1 MSKMPGP
8 KHLLPSRRNGSFSSV
23 PTGCTVS
30 KCPAIRMPGSPC
42 LGCGKRARTQPANPC
57 RPAMRSI
64 EAPMIAM
71 SRAARSSMRSTAAAS
86 QVGLSHSTQVFRPCS
101 MASESNGRLAGFMRA
116 LLMTGHLVGESCIR
130 RQRRYAAPEPRLTH
144 GTLDASLRAIRFRS
158 GENRMLHVP
167 RSRLPQFALQI
178 VALSAFA
185 LPAQAAGTKTI
196 TAVMHSDLR
205 VTDPIITTAYIT
217 RDHGYMVYDT
227 LLATDSNFK
236 IQPQMADY
244 KVSDDKLTYT
254 FTLRDGLKWHD
265 GAAVTA
271 EDCVASLQRWGKR
284 DGMGQKLMNFVA
296 SIDATDAKTI
306 TLKLKEPYGLVLES
320 IGKPS
325 SVVPFMMPKR
335 IAETPAD
342 KAIGEQI
349 GSGPFKFVASEFQP
363 GVKAV
368 YEKNKDYVPRKEP
381 PSWTAGGKVAKVDR
395 VEWITMADAQ
405 TAVNALQSG
414 DIDFMENPSF
424 DILPVLT
431 ANKELKVEA
440 LDKLGL
446 QTVGRMN
453 FLYPPFDNLKV
464 RRAAFL
470 AMNQKDILDAL
481 VGNPEYYKLCGAI
494 FMCDTPL
501 ATDVGSETLVKG
513 NGKAEAKKLLAESG
527 YDGTPI
533 VIMAPGDV
541 VTLKAQPIVAAQ
553 LRRGA
558 GLRVD
563 VRATDWQ
570 PVVTRRA
577 SQKPPKEGGWNMF
590 FTNWSAA
597 DVINPIASLPTSGK
611 GKNGAW
617 FGWPE
622 DAKLESMRDAYARST
637 SPDEQKKIAAEIQA
651 YVLEQVIY
659 IPLGQYKAP
668 SAWRKSLSG
677 VLDGPATPVFWNIDK
692 SE

>member
-1 MSKMPGP
+1 MFHMPP
-8 KHLLPSRRNGSFSSV
+8 RKRFTVASRVLRGLALGAALTV
-23 PTGCTVS
+23 P
-30 KCPAIRMPGSPC
+30 A
-42 LGCGKRARTQPANPC
+42 LA
-57 RPAMRSI
+57 
-64 EAPMIAM
+64 EAK
-71 SRAARSSMRSTAAAS
+71 
-86 QVGLSHSTQVFRPCS
+86 
-101 MASESNGRLAGFMRA
+101 
-116 LLMTGHLVGESCIR
+116 
-130 RQRRYAAPEPRLTH
+130 
-144 GTLDASLRAIRFRS
+144 TL
-158 GENRMLHVP
+158 
-167 RSRLPQFALQI
+167 
-178 VALSAFA
+178 
-185 LPAQAAGTKTI
+185 

-236 IQPQMADY
+236 IQPQMADW

-265 GAAVTA
+265 GAPVTA

-284 DGMGQKLMNFVA
+284 DGMGQKLMSFTA
-296 SIDATDAKTI
+296 SIEATDPKTV

-335 IAETPAD
+335 IADTPAD
-342 KAIGEQI
+342 KAISEQI
-349 GSGPFKFVASEFQP
+349 GSGPFKFVQAEFQP

-368 YEKNKDYVPRKEP
+368 YEKNKDYVPRKEA
-381 PSWTAGGKVAKVDR
+381 PSWTSGGKVAKVDR

-440 LDKLGL
+440 LDKIGF

-470 AMNQKDILDAL
+470 ALNQKDILDAMI
-481 VGNPEYYKLCGAI
+481 GNPEYYKICGAI
-494 FMCDTPL
+494 FMCDAPL
-501 ATDVGSETLVKG
+501 ANDAGSETLVKG
-513 NGKAEAKKLLAESG
+513 NGMAQAKKLLAESG

-541 VTLKAQPIVAAQ
+541 GPLRARPIVAAQ
-553 LRRGA
+553 ALRGA
-558 GLRVD
+558 GFRV
-563 VRATDWQ
+563 VLQAPDWQ
-570 PVVTRRA
+570 TVVPRRA

-622 DAKLESMRDAYARST
+622 DTKLESMRDAYARST

-651 YVLEQVIY
+651 YVL
-659 IPLGQYKAP
+659 
-668 SAWRKSLSG
+668 R
-677 VLDGPATPVFWNIDK
+677 
-692 SE
+692 SEEHTSELQ

>member
-1 MSKMPGP
+1 MFHFPRWTRP
-8 KHLLPSRRNGSFSSV
+8 TIASSI
-23 PTGCTVS
+23 T
-30 KCPAIRMPGSPC
+30 
-42 LGCGKRARTQPANPC
+42 
-57 RPAMRSI
+57 
-64 EAPMIAM
+64 
-71 SRAARSSMRSTAAAS
+71 
-86 QVGLSHSTQVFRPCS
+86 
-101 MASESNGRLAGFMRA
+101 LAV
-116 LLMTGHLVGESCIR
+116 L
-130 RQRRYAAPEPRLTH
+130 
-144 GTLDASLRAIRFRS
+144 
-158 GENRMLHVP
+158 
-167 RSRLPQFALQI
+167 
-178 VALSAFA
+178 ALSSA
-185 LPAQAAGTKTI
+185 LMSQAIAAGKTI

-205 VTDPIITTAYIT
+205 VTDPILTTAYIT

-236 IQPQMADY
+236 IQPQMADW

-265 GAAVTA
+265 GAPVTA

-284 DGMGQKLMNFVA
+284 DGMGQKLMAFTA
-296 SIDATDAKTI
+296 SIEATDPKTI

-342 KAIGEQI
+342 KAITEQI
-349 GSGPFKFVASEFQP
+349 GSGPFKFLPAEFQP
-363 GVKAV
+363 GVKVA
-368 YEKNKDYVPRKEP
+368 YEKNKDYVPRKEA
-381 PSWTAGGKVAKVDR
+381 PSWASGGKVVKVDR

-431 ANKELKVEA
+431 ANKDLTVQT

-470 AMNQKDILDAL
+470 AMNQKDVLDAL
-481 VGNPEYYKLCGAI
+481 VGNPQYYKICGAI

-501 ATDVGSETLVKG
+501 ATDVGSEAVVKG
-513 NGKAEAKKLLAESG
+513 SGMAEAKKMLAESG

-553 LRRGA
+553 L
-558 GLRVD
+558 L
-563 VRATDWQ
+563 Q
-570 PVVTRRA
+570 
-577 SQKPPKEGGWNMF
+577 EGGWNMF
-590 FTNWSAA
+590 FTNWAAA
-597 DVINPIASLPTSGK
+597 DVANPIASLPVSGK
-611 GKNGAW
+611 GKNGGW

-651 YVLEQVIY
+651 HVYDQ
-659 IPLGQYKAP
+659 
-668 SAWRKSLSG
+668 
-677 VLDGPATPVFWNIDK
+677 
-692 SE
+692 

>member
-1 MSKMPGP
+1 
-8 KHLLPSRRNGSFSSV
+8 
-23 PTGCTVS
+23 
-30 KCPAIRMPGSPC
+30 
-42 LGCGKRARTQPANPC
+42 
-57 RPAMRSI
+57 
-64 EAPMIAM
+64 
-71 SRAARSSMRSTAAAS
+71 
-86 QVGLSHSTQVFRPCS
+86 
-101 MASESNGRLAGFMRA
+101 
-116 LLMTGHLVGESCIR
+116 
-130 RQRRYAAPEPRLTH
+130 
-144 GTLDASLRAIRFRS
+144 
-158 GENRMLHVP
+158 MLHVL
-167 RSRLPQFALQI
+167 RSGFMKFAFPVI
-178 VALSAFA
+178 ALSGALA
-185 LPAQAAGTKTI
+185 LPAEAAGTKTI

-265 GAAVTA
+265 GAPVTA

-296 SIDATDAKTI
+296 SLDATDAKTI

-320 IGKPS
+320 IAKPS

-342 KAIGEQI
+342 KAIAEQI
-349 GSGPFKFVASEFQP
+349 GSGPFKFVAAEFQP

-381 PSWTAGGKVAKVDR
+381 PSWASGGKVVKADR

-414 DIDFMENPSF
+414 DVDFMENPSF
-424 DILPVLT
+424 DILPLLA
-431 ANKELKVEA
+431 ANKDINVA
-440 LDKLGL
+440 ILDKIGL

-470 AMNQKDILDAL
+470 ALNQKDILDAMI
-481 VGNPEYYKLCGAI
+481 GNPEYYKICGAI
-494 FMCDTPL
+494 FMCDAPL
-501 ATDVGSETLVKG
+501 ANDAGSETLVKG
-513 NGKAEAKKLLAESG
+513 NGMAQAKKLLAESG

-553 LRRGA
+553 ALREA
-558 GLRVD
+558 GFKVD
-563 VRATDWQ
+563 LQATDWQ
-570 PVVTRRA
+570 TVVTRRA

-590 FTNWSAA
+590 FTNWAAA

-611 GKNGAW
+611 GKNG
-617 FGWPE
+617 
-622 DAKLESMRDAYARST
+622 
-637 SPDEQKKIAAEIQA
+637 
-651 YVLEQVIY
+651 
-659 IPLGQYKAP
+659 
-668 SAWRKSLSG
+668 
-677 VLDGPATPVFWNIDK
+677 
-692 SE
+692 